1 MFNSFFDFASADP
14 WARPRSVRQV
24 PHRKRGP
31 ARRVAE
37 PRRQPQTQTQ
47 HKEPVGTEAR
57 PTKTTLLE
65 TMPAAERVR
74 KLASSVMVEVGKLP
88 QVGVARLERGQQLL
102 AEFCDKV
109 SQAGLSTGTEET
121 KRHCSEFCG
130 WIQTNC
136 FDGITADEHG
146 AAARARSRAL
156 NKSVERLCRD
166 QEFHRWAAMVCEESQ
181 QASSPAASTPSEP
194 ASSSET
200 GAEDGSLD
208 LSTPCPEA
216 NESASNTE
224 AEIEEQPQEDTE
236 EDPGEDWTLVDASDD
251 EEPHNADTDN
261 DVLSVHC
268 CTSGP
273 SDASEVDDREDVCD
287 KMEVESESANETD
300 ASHSVHKGLTSE
312 SQTEVESES
321 ANETDASHS
330 VHKGLTSE
338 SQTVATERKDED
350 DSSAQPMNGIQH
362 PSAVEIIRQS
372 FPELTEAAA
381 NHLLQAF
388 DGNMR
393 EAAIAY
399 GRSKQIR
406 EHRAQARR
414 KAQELEL
421 WRQAEQNRRY
431 EMELARWQQQQQQ
444 QQQQQRRRQQHLQ
457 RQQQY
462 WMDAHDYYARQ
473 SPLFA
478 W

>member
-1 MFNSFFDFASADP
+1 M
-14 WARPRSVRQV
+14 
-24 PHRKRGP
+24 G
-31 ARRVAE
+31 
-37 PRRQPQTQTQ
+37 
-47 HKEPVGTEAR
+47 
-57 PTKTTLLE
+57 
-65 TMPAAERVR
+65 
-74 KLASSVMVEVGKLP
+74 
-88 QVGVARLERGQQLL
+88 
-102 AEFCDKV
+102 
-109 SQAGLSTGTEET
+109 
-121 KRHCSEFCG
+121 
-130 WIQTNC
+130 
-136 FDGITADEHG
+136 
-146 AAARARSRAL
+146 
-156 NKSVERLCRD
+156 
-166 QEFHRWAAMVCEESQ
+166 
-181 QASSPAASTPSEP
+181 
-194 ASSSET
+194 
-200 GAEDGSLD
+200 
-208 LSTPCPEA
+208 
-216 NESASNTE
+216 
-224 AEIEEQPQEDTE
+224 TE

-287 KMEVESESANETD
+287 KMEVESESANETW
-300 ASHSVHKGLTSE
+300 
-312 SQTEVESES
+312 
-321 ANETDASHS
+321 ASHS

-393 EAAIAY
+393 EAATAY

-444 QQQQQRRRQQHLQ
+444 QRRRQQHLQ
-457 RQQQY
+457 
-462 WMDAHDYYARQ
+462 
-473 SPLFA
+473 
-478 W
+478 